1 MRFDVAVIGGGTAGS
16 TAALAARHAGAS
28 VCLVEREARLGGDCT
43 FYGCVPSKTLLAL
56 ARVVHDARLAAAT
69 GILDLAPSVVFSAVA
84 ARRDATVARIAED
97 ERDERFTGLGIE
109 VVHGTAAVAGEGEID
124 VDGRAIRARR
134 LVVATGSEPAL
145 PDLPGLAE
153 LCLTN
158 RTIFA
163 LEELPRRL
171 LVLGGGSTGLELAQ
185 AFARFGSAVTVIE
198 SEARLI
204 PGEEPEAGDVLWD
217 ALAADGIELRLGS
230 RATAVHRRDGAVAL
244 EVEYESIEA
253 DALLVAT
260 GQQPAVRD
268 LGLERLRLASLDV
281 DARCRTAVHGVYA
294 CGDVTSG
301 LQFTH
306 VAAHEGVV
314 AGRNA
319 AGKRARTDERVVP
332 SVIFTDPEIARVGLT
347 EAEARRRHEGVEVLW
362 LPMTRIDRARIA
374 GREEGF
380 VKLVTAARP
389 LVGRLGG
396 GQLVGATIVGEGA
409 GELIHECALAMR
421 TRAFAGR
428 LAQTIH
434 AYPSMSLGIQQAAAQ
449 LSSLGRLLAEGGER
463 RRDRQV
469 P

>member
-1 MRFDVAVIGGGTAGS
+1 MVDVAVVGGGTAGL

-28 VCLVEREARLGGDCT
+28 VCLVERERRLGGDCT

-56 ARVVHDARLAAAT
+56 ARVAHDARLAARA
-69 GILDLAPSVVFSAVA
+69 GVLDTAPNVVFRAVA
-84 ARRDATVARIAED
+84 ARRDATVAAIAED
-97 ERDERFTGLGIE
+97 ERDERFTRLGIE
-109 VVHGTAAVAGEGEID
+109 VVHGTASIAGPAELVVG
-124 VDGRAIRARR
+124 GRTIRARR

-145 PDLPGLAE
+145 PDLPGIAE

-171 LVLGGGSTGLELAQ
+171 LVLGGGATGLELAQ
-185 AFARFGSAVTVIE
+185 AFARFGSAVTVV
-198 SEARLI
+198 EAETRLL
-204 PGEEPEAGDVLWD
+204 PGEEPEAGEALQAV
-217 ALAADGIELRLGS
+217 LAAEGIELRLGA
-230 RATAVHRRDGAVAL
+230 RATAVRRRDGRVVVAL
-244 EVEYESIEA
+244 GDEAVEA
-253 DALLVAT
+253 DELLVAT
-260 GQQPAVRD
+260 GQRPAIGG
-268 LGLERLRLASLDV
+268 LGLEALTLRSPAID
-281 DARCRTAVHGVYA
+281 DRCRTAAEGVYA
-294 CGDVTSG
+294 CGDVTGG
-301 LQFTH
+301 LLFTH
-306 VAAHEGVV
+306 VAAHEGAV

-332 SVIFTDPEIARVGLT
+332 AVIYTDPEIARVGLT
-347 EAEARRRHEGVEVLW
+347 EEQARRQRDGVEVLW
-362 LPMTRIDRARIA
+362 LPMTRVDRARIA

-380 VKLVTAARP
+380 VKLVTAGRR

-396 GQLVGATIVGEGA
+396 GELVGATIVGDGA

-463 RRDRQV
+463 RRDR
-469 P
+469 PRGS